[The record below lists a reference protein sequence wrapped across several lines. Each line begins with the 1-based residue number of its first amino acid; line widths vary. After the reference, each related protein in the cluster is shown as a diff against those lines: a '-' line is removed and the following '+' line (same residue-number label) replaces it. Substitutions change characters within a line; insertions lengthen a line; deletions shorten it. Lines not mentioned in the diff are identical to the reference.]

1 MFPGQGTQTIGMG
14 KDLYDN
20 SQAARD
26 VFHEVDA
33 ALDRPLT
40 KLMFEGPDD
49 DLRQTANAQPAIMAV
64 SMASMRAMQDHLGP
78 DSMPRPALVAGHSLG
93 EYTALAV
100 AGVLNIGET
109 AWLVQERSR
118 LMQQACEQRSGS
130 MAAVIG
136 LDPIVLDEVCRETG
150 AVISTIN
157 TPDQIVIAGERIALA
172 NALDLARARGA
183 KRAIPLRV
191 AGAFHSPLM
200 QPAQAGLIQA
210 IQSLQFK
217 DPTIPIVANCTAK
230 PLTKGADI
238 EQELISGI
246 CNCVRWSQ
254 SIDHMMETGVNR
266 FIEIGPGKV
275 LSGMVKRIDRRA
287 NVHAVE
293 DWNSIIQLTH
303 NN

>member
-1 MFPGQGTQTIGMG
+1 MFPGQGTQSIGMG
-14 KDLYDN
+14 RDLYDN

-26 VFHEVDA
+26 VFHEVDT
-33 ALDRPLT
+33 ALGRPLT

-49 DLRQTANAQPAIMAV
+49 ALRQTVNAQPAIMSV
-64 SMASMRAMQDHLGP
+64 SMASMRAMEDHLDS

-100 AGVLNIGET
+100 AGVLDIGET

-136 LDPIVLDEVCRETG
+136 LDVIVLDEVCRETG

-157 TPDQIVIAGERIALA
+157 TPDQIVIAGERRALA
-172 NALDLARARGA
+172 NALDLANARGA
-183 KRAIPLRV
+183 KRAVPLRV

-200 QPAQAGLIQA
+200 EPAQAGLIEAVQA
-210 IQSLQFK
+210 LKFK
-217 DPTIPIVANCTAK
+217 DPVIPIVANCTAK
-230 PLTKGADI
+230 SLIKGDDVKH
-238 EQELISGI
+238 ELISGI

-254 SIDHMMETGVNR
+254 SVNYMMGTGVKR
-266 FIEIGPGKV
+266 FIEIGPGRV

-287 NVHAVE
+287 NVQAVG
-293 DWNSIIQLTH
+293 DWDAIVQLGR
-303 NN
+303 N